1 MNLEQAQIIK
11 ARLLYLEGIITRTTN
26 EYIWKVLIAPAGM
39 DEIRGF
45 AASIDP
51 AKPFK
56 PEILLKNYLTSDLSV
71 YFFLKKNGEIV
82 YRNYDEFLYKND
94 IRIDIE
100 RNAPKSELAA

>member
-11 ARLLYLEGIITRTTN
+11 ARLLHLEGIITRLTN
-26 EYIWKVLIAPAGM
+26 EYIWKVLVAPASA
-39 DEIRGF
+39 DEMSRF

-56 PEILLKNYLTSDLSV
+56 PDILLRNYITSDLSV

-82 YRNYDEFLYKND
+82 YRNYDKFLYMND
-94 IRIDIE
+94 IRMDID